1 MIPNNILITGC
12 KGQLGSDMMAVLAK
26 KHRVIGI
33 DIEDLDIRDYKKTIE
48 YLKKIAP
55 DVVIHIAA
63 YTDVDGCEINP
74 ETATEINATGTKN
87 IVSACLQINA
97 KIIYFSTDYIFDGT
111 KGSPY
116 LESDQPN
123 PKTVYGKS
131 KLEGEKR
138 IVELTDNYAILRIAW
153 LYGAYGKNFLKTI
166 LKIGAEQISNKK
178 KGKSIGPI
186 QIVDDQVGNP
196 TWTIDI
202 VKQTETIINNDLK
215 GIFHCTSEG
224 EVSWYGFASDIFR
237 MLKMNVELNPCT
249 TEEYSRPASRPRYS
263 SLENKN
269 LKDGGLNVMRD
280 YEIALQDFLKQYEG
294 KLSLL
299 DVT

>member
-12 KGQLGSDMMAVLAK
+12 KGQLGSDTMTMLAK
-26 KHRVIGI
+26 KYRVIGI
-33 DIEDLDIRDYKKTIE
+33 DIEDLDIRDNKKTIE

-55 DVVIHIAA
+55 DIVIHTVACS
-63 YTDVDGCEINP
+63 DVDGCEINP
-74 ETATEINATGTKN
+74 QTAMEINTTGTKN
-87 IVSACLQINA
+87 IVSACLQINV
-97 KIIYFSTDYIFDGT
+97 KIIYYSTDYIFDGT
-111 KGSPY
+111 KNSPY
-116 LESDQPN
+116 IETDQPD

-138 IVELTDNYAILRIAW
+138 IVGSSYNYAILRIAW
-153 LYGAYGKNFLKTI
+153 LYGAYGKNFLRTI
-166 LKIGAEQISNKK
+166 LKVGIEQISNKK
-178 KGKSIGPI
+178 NRKPVEPI
-186 QIVDDQVGNP
+186 QVVDDQVGNP
-196 TWTIDI
+196 TWTIDV
-202 VKQTETIINNDLK
+202 VKQTEKVINNDLK

-249 TEEYSRPASRPRYS
+249 TEEYSRPAPRPRYS

-269 LKDGGLNVMRD
+269 LKDASLNVMSD
-280 YEIALQDFLKQYEG
+280 YKVALQDFLKQYEG

-299 DVT
+299 NVT